1 MGCFA
6 PVKTRNANPVDLPRH
21 HLKGTLTKFVRRHET
36 AWDLVMGVLTVVYVA
51 LAFSEDS
58 AGSLESYG
66 IGALAVLFLLEFS
79 ARCYD
84 AIDRWAYLRSHWL
97 DLITAIPVPGIPAL
111 RALRLLR
118 LLRLAR
124 IGVLIRHGLVA
135 KGWDESAIIWPT
147 LVLFWIGSALALWLV
162 EHDAPGTSITTFAD
176 AMKAAFLT
184 AATLGFGRHSL
195 PVTDD
200 GQIIAALIV
209 FFALGLWGYASSS
222 LTRVWLN
229 ARQGPSAALLEDMRR
244 EIQALR
250 EQLAPR
256 EQSGLTT
263 AAGDAIQLAEAGE
276 SLSLVSPTSTYEL

>member
-1 MGCFA
+1 MEEFT
-6 PVKTRNANPVDLPRH
+6 PDRPT
-21 HLKGTLTKFVRRHET
+21 HLRRGALTKFVRRHET
-36 AWDLVMGVLTVVYVA
+36 AWDLGMGALTVVYVV
-51 LAFSEDS
+51 LAFSEDAAS
-58 AGSLESYG
+58 RFESYA

-84 AIDRWAYLRSHWL
+84 SKDRWAYLRSHWL
-97 DLITAIPVPGIPAL
+97 DLITAVPVPGVPGL

-124 IGVLIRHGLVA
+124 VGVLVRHRLVA
-135 KGWDESAIIWPT
+135 HGGEFAIIWPT
-147 LVLFWIGSALALWLV
+147 LVLFWVGSALALWLV
-162 EHDAPGTSITTFAD
+162 EHDAPGTNITTFAD

-184 AATLGFGRHSL
+184 AATLGFGRHGL

-229 ARQGPSAALLEDMRR
+229 ARQDSSAAALEDVRR

-250 EQLAPR
+250 EQLAPHD
-256 EQSGLTT
+256 QFALTP
-263 AAGDAIQLAEAGE
+263 ASRDDLQAVEVGE
-276 SLSLVSPTSTYEL
+276 SLV

>member
-1 MGCFA
+1 MKTRSPNPAEGFA
-6 PVKTRNANPVDLPRH
+6 PHRPR
-21 HLKGTLTKFVRRHET
+21 HLKGALTRFVRRHET
-36 AWDLVMGVLTVVYVA
+36 AWDLVMGVLTVLYVA

-66 IGALAVLFLLEFS
+66 IGALAALFLLEFS

-84 AIDRWAYLRSHWL
+84 SIDRWAYLRSHWL
-97 DLITAIPVPGIPAL
+97 DLITAVPVPGIPGL

-135 KGWDESAIIWPT
+135 KGWDEFAIIWPT
-147 LVLFWIGSALALWLV
+147 LVLFWVGSALALWLV
-162 EHDAPGTSITTFAD
+162 EHDAPGTSITNFAD

-184 AATLGFGRHSL
+184 AATLGFGRHTL

-229 ARQGPSAALLEDMRR
+229 ARQDSSAAVLEDMRR

-256 EQSGLTT
+256 GQSGLTT
-263 AAGDAIQLAEAGE
+263 TVRDAIQPAGADD